1 MFYRINTNNTNWM
14 HILNY
19 ERKFNF
25 EKNKL
30 IYSDNN
36 NTIKLDGLVNK
47 YTKKAIFNYDNYTQ
61 IAVKRGNITQNG
73 IIQEEEEFDYTN
85 LNTEGEKIQ
94 FIYDYIQNDN
104 GMTPLNEFYKQI
116 L

>member
-1 MFYRINTNNTNWM
+1 MFYRINTDNTNWM

-30 IYSDNN
+30 IYSGYN
-36 NTIKLDGLVNK
+36 NTIKLDGLVNT
-47 YTKKAIFNYDNYTQ
+47 YTKKAIFYYDNYTQ
-61 IAVKRGNITQNG
+61 AAVKRGNITQNG
-73 IIQEEEEFDYTN
+73 IIEEEAFNYNN

-104 GMTPLNEFYKQI
+104 GMTPLNEFYQQI